1 MAVMVMAGMD
11 SPYTTAVPMPTDDRP
26 AAFLVAS
33 PPGAEVNGLNASSFS
48 ALDRPML
55 LLTGNG
61 DTTGGTAGADRLAL
75 FDMIE
80 SDHVMLVS
88 TASEFVGHST
98 FGLKTQ
104 PCRRAGGSQNECRET
119 VRALA
124 RTAQEFLRS
133 ALSASGLEP
142 ARLISEVNDHLPD
155 DMELR

>member
-1 MAVMVMAGMD
+1 MI
-11 SPYTTAVPMPTDDRP
+11 RP

-33 PPGAEVNGLNASSFS
+33 PPGAEVNGLDASSFS

-61 DTTGGTAGADRLAL
+61 DTTDATVGTDRLAL

-80 SDHVMLVS
+80 SDQVMLVS

-104 PCRRAGGSQNECRET
+104 PCRRAGGSREECRET

-133 ALSASGLEP
+133 ALGASGLEP
-142 ARLISEVNDHLPD
+142 IRLVADVNRRLPN